1 MTDETDDLLLQR
13 VTAHEVG
20 HVLTARIFDIETN
33 VTIVP
38 GDGFLGKTFGP
49 KADAGSCLS
58 NSDAFY
64 AEAKPLMSQIGVP
77 RIDAAE
83 LIAHA
88 QVRAIELVAGRVAEI
103 VAFPAIVPLPSP
115 LDRKESRNYASLFCC
130 SQNAI
135 DVFLKY
141 AAHEA
146 RSLITE
152 NIDVFNALR
161 EALLERKT
169 MQCAEIDAVIHAA
182 LVRRDQKI
190 EHARRKHML
199 QTNERAQKFLQD
211 ISNNAHAFVV
221 E

>member
-1 MTDETDDLLLQR
+1 MTEPTPEQDDLLLLQR

-38 GDGFLGKTFGP
+38 GEGFLGKTFGP

-64 AEAKPLMSQIGVP
+64 AEAEPLMSQIGVS

-88 QVRAIELVAGRVAEI
+88 QTRAIELVAGRVAEI
-103 VAFPAIVPLPSP
+103 VAFPAIAPLLSP
-115 LDRKESRNYASLFCC
+115 LDQKESRNYASLFCC
-130 SQNAI
+130 SQKAI

-152 NIDVFNALR
+152 NIDVFKALC
-161 EALLERKT
+161 EALLEKKT
-169 MQCAEIDAVIHAA
+169 MQCAEIDEVIYAA
-182 LVRRDQKI
+182 LVRRDLKI
-190 EHARRKHML
+190 EHARRKLML
-199 QTNERAQKFLQD
+199 QAHENAQKFLKETSTQ
-211 ISNNAHAFVV
+211 
-221 E
+221 